1 MACDAVAVTRLG
13 DESVL
18 QVHLPKRLLQIPVM
32 VRNDSTTEAAGQEQ
46 VVGRQRRCVIT
57 VERLLDDHQEAELS
71 GYGVEAQQ
79 RPLVYGSIIRG
90 GC

>member
-1 MACDAVAVTRLG
+1 MRCSGDDATCDA
-13 DESVL
+13 SVL

-32 VRNDSTTEAAGQEQ
+32 VRNASTTEAVGQEQ
-46 VVGRQRRCVIT
+46 VGRQRRCVIT
-57 VERLLDDHQEAELS
+57 VERLLDDHQQAELS

-79 RPLVYGSIIRG
+79 KPLVYGSIITA